1 MAGRD
6 AHPTE
11 DSLVQI
17 GFAHRQS
24 AYEALVLGLPTFTR
38 HAIC

>member
-1 MAGRD
+1 
-6 AHPTE
+6 
-11 DSLVQI
+11 VQI